1 MRAFGGRRKRADL
14 ENLFGRRVAVVVIAE
29 DGCTHDNQRDSDD
42 ETGLHDAL
50 PLDLASGDERN
61 VAMYLYAE
69 KNAGSVR
76 SRTQKL
82 VRAKGMTADGVNYA
96 GGG

>member
-61 VAMYLYAE
+61 VP
-69 KNAGSVR
+69 R
-76 SRTQKL
+76 IFTQKRMPAL
-82 VRAKGMTADGVNYA
+82 YGRAHRS
-96 GGG
+96 